1 MTRFSTPT
9 VTRILLPAT
18 LLVASCAKPY
28 SGDDADRRLQ
38 EALEGAI
45 SRELAGN
52 QEDPSLQVTPT
63 LESQIEETL
72 APRRAELDQIGPVV
86 ARGGEPLDL
95 GEDLLGQAQEEVFIT
110 LRAAIES
117 TIENNLL
124 GQNARLAQGISE
136 TRIVQAQAAFDAVF
150 FSDFNFTRLQQPQV
164 VPQIEVLSPVPP
176 FNTETQDLSTS
187 VRNVKQWNIETGLRN
202 QLTSGGAIEVST
214 SIGYDD
220 IADSDGISY
229 SPDPAC
235 NSAITLG
242 ITQPLL
248 RGFGSEVALSEL
260 RLARNAARASTE
272 DLREQLLTLLAN
284 VEAAYW
290 QLVLARQKLAAS
302 EWLLEVGIEIRDV
315 LAKRREI
322 DATAANYADAVAT
335 VERRRGDLI
344 VAQRDIRYSSDALKV
359 IMNDPA
365 LPLGDETLVAPADW
379 MTDEPMRYNLGEAIA
394 ITIDRSPV
402 VRRALLLID
411 DAAIGID
418 VADNGRLPQ
427 LDLSGQV
434 RWNGLEGGVSS
445 SYENLVEGGLVD
457 YLLGLQ
463 FSQAIG
469 NQAAEAVYRRARL
482 ERSAAVVAYQRAI
495 QQSVLRV
502 KNALRDVRTSSLLI
516 GQTRALRLAQAENL
530 RALRVTQQ
538 TMGQL
543 TPEFLSL
550 KFQRQDGLAS
560 AQVREVQALVEYNTA
575 IARLFESMGIG
586 LQMNRIELQLEERST
601 SLESAVSSSVGS
613 ESR

>member
-1 MTRFSTPT
+1 MTWFSTPT
-9 VTRILLPAT
+9 VTRLLLPAT

-28 SGDDADRRLQ
+28 SGDDADQRLQ
-38 EALEGAI
+38 EVLEGAI

-52 QEDPSLQVTPT
+52 QEDSTLQVTPT

-86 ARGGEPLDL
+86 ARGGQPLDL
-95 GEDLLGQAQEEVFIT
+95 GEDLLGQAQEEVFIS
-110 LRAAIES
+110 LREAIES
-117 TIENNLL
+117 TIKNNLL

-164 VPQIEVLSPVPP
+164 VPQIEVLSPTPP
-176 FNTETQDLSTS
+176 FRQTQDLSTS

-214 SIGYDD
+214 SVGYDD

-229 SPDPAC
+229 NPDPAWS
-235 NSAITLG
+235 SAITLG

-272 DLREQLLTLLAN
+272 DLREQLLNLIAN

-344 VAQRDIRYSSDALKV
+344 VSQRDIRYSSDALKV
-359 IMNDPA
+359 IMNDPG
-365 LPLGDETLVAPADW
+365 LPVGQETLVAPADW

-411 DAAIGID
+411 DAAIGIN

-445 SYENLVEGGLVD
+445 SYENLVNGGLVD

-482 ERSAAVVAYQRAI
+482 ERSSAVVAYQRSI
-495 QQSVLRV
+495 QQSVIRV

-586 LQMNRIELQLEERST
+586 LQMNQIELQLEDRST
-601 SLESAVSSSVGS
+601 PLESAVSSSVGS

>member
-1 MTRFSTPT
+1 MPRFSTPT
-9 VTRILLPAT
+9 VTRLLSLT
-18 LLVASCAKPY
+18 SLLVVGCAKPY

-45 SRELAGN
+45 SREVAEHG
-52 QEDPSLQVTPT
+52 EGASLQVTPT
-63 LESQIEETL
+63 LISQVEETL
-72 APRRAELDQIGPVV
+72 APRRAELDGIGPVV
-86 ARGGEPLDL
+86 ARGAQPLDL
-95 GEDLLGQAQEEVFIT
+95 GEDLLGEAQQEVFIT
-110 LRAAIES
+110 LREALES

-124 GQNARLAQGISE
+124 GQNARLSQGISE

-164 VPQIEVLSPVPP
+164 VPQIAA
-176 FNTETQDLSTS
+176 FGQDLTTS
-187 VRNVKQWNIETGLRN
+187 VRDVKQWNVETGLRN

-214 SIGYDD
+214 SVGYDD

-229 SPDPAC
+229 SPDPAWS
-235 NSAITLG
+235 SAITLG
-242 ITQPLL
+242 LTQPLL
-248 RGFGSEVALSEL
+248 RGFGSEVALSEI

-272 DLREQLLTLLAN
+272 DLREQLLVLISN
-284 VEAAYW
+284 VETAYW
-290 QLVLARQKLAAS
+290 QLVLARQKLAAA
-302 EWLLEVGIEIRDV
+302 EWLLEVGVEIRDV
-315 LAKRREI
+315 LAKRRSI

-359 IMNDPA
+359 IMNDPG
-365 LPLGDETLVAPADW
+365 LPVGEETLVAPADW
-379 MTDEPMRYNLGEAIA
+379 MTDQPMRYNLGEAIA
-394 ITIDRSPV
+394 IAIDRSPV

-411 DAAIGID
+411 DASIGID

-434 RWNGLEGGVSS
+434 RWNGLEGGLSS
-445 SYENLVEGGLVD
+445 SYENLVNGGLVD

-482 ERSAAVVAYQRAI
+482 ERSSAVVAYQRSI
-495 QQSVLRV
+495 QQAVLRV

-516 GQTRALRLAQAENL
+516 GQARALRLAQAENL

-586 LQMNRIELQLEERST
+586 LQMNQIELRIDDGST
-601 SLESAVSSSVGS
+601 PIQSAVSSSVGS
-613 ESR
+613 ESS

>member
-1 MTRFSTPT
+1 MPRFSTPT
-9 VTRILLPAT
+9 VTRILLLAT
-18 LLVASCAKPY
+18 VLVAGCAKPY
-28 SGDDADRRLQ
+28 SQDDADLRLQ

-45 SRELAGN
+45 SREVAGHR
-52 QEDPSLQVTPT
+52 EDDSLQVTPT
-63 LESQIEETL
+63 LNSQVEQTL
-72 APRRAELDQIGPVV
+72 APRRAELDGIGPVV
-86 ARGGEPLDL
+86 ARGGQPLDL
-95 GEDLLGQAQEEVFIT
+95 GEDLLGEAQQEVFIT
-110 LRAAIES
+110 LREALES

-164 VPQIEVLSPVPP
+164 VPVIAA
-176 FNTETQDLSTS
+176 FGQDLTTS
-187 VRNVKQWNIETGLRN
+187 VRDVKQWNVETGLRN

-214 SIGYDD
+214 SVGYDD
-220 IADSDGISY
+220 IADADGISY
-229 SPDPAC
+229 SPDPAWS
-235 NSAITLG
+235 SAITLG
-242 ITQPLL
+242 LTQPLL

-272 DLREQLLTLLAN
+272 DLREQLLVLISN
-284 VEAAYW
+284 VETAYW
-290 QLVLARQKLAAS
+290 QLVLARQKLAAA

-315 LAKRREI
+315 LAKRRNI

-359 IMNDPA
+359 IMNDPG
-365 LPLGDETLVAPADW
+365 LPLGEETLVAPADW

-394 ITIDRSPV
+394 IAIDRSPV

-411 DAAIGID
+411 DASIGLD

-434 RWNGLEGGVSS
+434 RWNGLESGVSS
-445 SYENLVEGGLVD
+445 SYENMVDGGLVD

-482 ERSAAVVAYQRAI
+482 ERSSTVVAYQRSI
-495 QQSVLRV
+495 QQAVLRV

-586 LQMNRIELQLEERST
+586 LQMNRIELRIDDRST
-601 SLESAVSSSVGS
+601 PIESAVSSSVGS
-613 ESR
+613 DPR

>member
-1 MTRFSTPT
+1 MPRFSTPT
-9 VTRILLPAT
+9 VTRILLLAT
-18 LLVASCAKPY
+18 VLVAGCAKPY
-28 SGDDADRRLQ
+28 SQDDADLRLQ

-45 SRELAGN
+45 SREVAGHR
-52 QEDPSLQVTPT
+52 EDDSLQVTPT
-63 LESQIEETL
+63 LDSQVEQTL
-72 APRRAELDQIGPVV
+72 APRRAELDGIGPVV
-86 ARGGEPLDL
+86 ARGGQPLDL
-95 GEDLLGQAQEEVFIT
+95 GEDLLGEAQQEVFIT
-110 LRAAIES
+110 LREALES

-164 VPQIEVLSPVPP
+164 VPVIAA
-176 FNTETQDLSTS
+176 FGQDLTTS
-187 VRNVKQWNIETGLRN
+187 VRDVKQWNVETGLRN

-214 SIGYDD
+214 SVGYDD
-220 IADSDGISY
+220 IADADGISY
-229 SPDPAC
+229 SPDPAWS
-235 NSAITLG
+235 SAITLG
-242 ITQPLL
+242 LTQPLL

-272 DLREQLLTLLAN
+272 DLREQLLVLISN
-284 VEAAYW
+284 VETAYW
-290 QLVLARQKLAAS
+290 QLVLARQKLAAA

-315 LAKRREI
+315 LAKRRNI

-359 IMNDPA
+359 IMNDPG
-365 LPLGDETLVAPADW
+365 LPLGEETLVAPADW

-394 ITIDRSPV
+394 IAIDRSPV

-411 DAAIGID
+411 DASIGLD

-434 RWNGLEGGVSS
+434 RWNGLESGVSS
-445 SYENLVEGGLVD
+445 SYENMVDGGLVD

-482 ERSAAVVAYQRAI
+482 ERSSTVVAYQRSI
-495 QQSVLRV
+495 QQAVLRV

-586 LQMNRIELQLEERST
+586 LQMNRIELRIDDRST
-601 SLESAVSSSVGS
+601 PIESAVSSSVGS
-613 ESR
+613 DPR

>member
-45 SRELAGN
+45 SRELAGT

-229 SPDPAC
+229 SPDPAW

>member
-1 MTRFSTPT
+1 MSRFSTPT
-9 VTRILLPAT
+9 VTRILLAAS
-18 LLVASCAKPY
+18 LLVVGCAKPY
-28 SGDDADRRLQ
+28 SGDDADQRLQ

-45 SRELAGN
+45 SREVAEHG
-52 QEDPSLQVTPT
+52 EDASLQTTPT
-63 LESQIEETL
+63 LNSQVEETL
-72 APRRAELDQIGPVV
+72 APRRAELDGIGPAV
-86 ARGGEPLDL
+86 ARGGQPLDL
-95 GEDLLGQAQEEVFIT
+95 GEDLLGEAQQEVFIT
-110 LRAAIES
+110 LREALES
-117 TIENNLL
+117 TIQNNLL
-124 GQNARLAQGISE
+124 SQNARLAQGISE
-136 TRIVQAQAAFDAVF
+136 TRIIQAQAAFDAVF

-164 VPQIEVLSPVPP
+164 VPQIATIGGS
-176 FNTETQDLSTS
+176 QDLSTA
-187 VRNVKQWNIETGLRN
+187 VRDVKQWNVETGLRN

-214 SIGYDD
+214 SVGYDD
-220 IADSDGISY
+220 IADANDISY
-229 SPDPAC
+229 TPDPAWS
-235 NSAITLG
+235 SAITLG
-242 ITQPLL
+242 LTQPLL

-272 DLREQLLTLLAN
+272 DLREQLLTLIAN
-284 VEAAYW
+284 VETAYW
-290 QLVLARQKLAAS
+290 QLVLARQKLAAA
-302 EWLLEVGIEIRDV
+302 EWLLEVGVEIRDV
-315 LAKRREI
+315 LAKRRSI

-359 IMNDPA
+359 IMNDPG
-365 LPLGDETLVAPADW
+365 LPVGEETLVAPADW
-379 MTDEPMRYNLGEAIA
+379 MTDQPMRYNLGEAIA
-394 ITIDRSPV
+394 IAIDRSPV

-411 DAAIGID
+411 DASIGID

-445 SYENLVEGGLVD
+445 SYENLVNGGLVD

-469 NQAAEAVYRRARL
+469 NQAAEAIYRRARL
-482 ERSAAVVAYQRAI
+482 ERSSAVVAYQRSI
-495 QQSVLRV
+495 QQAVLQV

-586 LQMNRIELQLEERST
+586 LQMNQIELRIDDRST
-601 SLESAVSSSVGS
+601 PIESAVSSSVGS
-613 ESR
+613 ES